1 MDLISQRVALGL
13 PVQVRKPKK
22 RDKASHSNNSSE
34 SLSAT
39 GSKSAPEEDVD
50 WGKWKGK
57 LDGVQVL
64 SGNVV
69 SSFKDGSVSTVS
81 FFIGD
86 VSLFA
91 V

>member
-22 RDKASHSNNSSE
+22 RDKGNHSNNSSE
-34 SLSAT
+34 SLLAT

-69 SSFKDGSVSTVS
+69 SSFKDGSVSNLFS
-81 FFIGD
+81 FNSN